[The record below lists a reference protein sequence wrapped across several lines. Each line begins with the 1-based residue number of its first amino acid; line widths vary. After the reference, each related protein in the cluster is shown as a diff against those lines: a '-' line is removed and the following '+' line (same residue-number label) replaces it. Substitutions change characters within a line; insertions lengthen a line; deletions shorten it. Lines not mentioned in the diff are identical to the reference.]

1 MSRPVDKNRNK
12 NKIFVVSAAS
22 GTGKTSL
29 LHKAAE
35 QIPELRLSVSHTTRP
50 PRIGEKDGVDYHF
63 VDEAKFTQMLEAGM
77 FLEHARV
84 FCHRYGTSRDE
95 LERAQRDGKIL
106 VLEIDCQGARQVREK
121 LGRQITTIFILPP
134 SIEALRRRLKLRGK
148 NSPESIITR
157 LNEAENEIAQAH
169 QFDIRIVN
177 DDFDTALLELSGVLR
192 P

>member
-77 FLEHARV
+77 FLEQARV

-121 LGRQITTIFILPP
+121 LGGQITTIFILPP